1 MVSIVIPA
9 HNEEK
14 TITRSLKAVI
24 EGNSREN
31 LQIIV
36 VCNGCRDQTAAAARQ
51 VSERVT
57 VIETEIPSK
66 VNALNLGDE
75 VARGYPRLYM
85 DADVVLTPK
94 DLDEIVNAFAN
105 PQVLAASPRA
115 QMDFTKSNWAVR
127 AYYRVWL
134 SLPYTRTGMMG
145 AGVYAISETGRKR
158 FKQFPNIIADDG
170 YIRVLFKS
178 GERIFVPAAKSIVS
192 APATLR
198 DLIKIKSRSRLGGY
212 QLAARFPELHQNDEK
227 NYGNALRDVLSSPSL
242 WLSIPVYLY
251 VNLVS
256 RRRAREQ
263 MKKIDKYVWER
274 DESSR

>member
-14 TITRSLKAVI
+14 TITRSLKALI

-57 VIETEIPSK
+57 VIETESPSK

-198 DLIKIKSRSRLGGY
+198 DLIKIKSRSRVGGY
-212 QLAARFPELHQNDEK
+212 QLAARVPELHQNDEK